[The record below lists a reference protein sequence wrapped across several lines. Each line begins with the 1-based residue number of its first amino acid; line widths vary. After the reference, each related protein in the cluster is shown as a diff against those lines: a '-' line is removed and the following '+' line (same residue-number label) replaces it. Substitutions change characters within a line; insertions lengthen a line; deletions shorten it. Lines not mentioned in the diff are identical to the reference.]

1 MKRSLSKLSVVFV
14 IMFAGFGT
22 VAKEKP
28 AAGLGVTSCMEVEP
42 CSASLAGGK
51 AKLTTTALRREVA
64 NYVGSYDIK
73 VRPYFFKSEKGTLSF
88 NVSDESLRKLAKG
101 TAVDFAGRAVTGGT
115 GKSRAVKVKATPA
128 GAGLA
133 NGNLIISIATENGEL
148 VFTTAYTF
156 SGG

>member
-28 AAGLGVTSCMEVEP
+28 AAGLGATSCMEIEP

-64 NYVGSYDIK
+64 KYVGSYDIK

-88 NVSDESLRKLAKG
+88 NVSDESMGKLTKG
-101 TAVDFAGRAVTGGT
+101 TVVGFAGRAVTS
-115 GKSRAVKVKATPA
+115 GKIHHRALGQLP
-128 GAGLA
+128 
-133 NGNLIISIATENGEL
+133 
-148 VFTTAYTF
+148 
-156 SGG
+156 

>member
-28 AAGLGVTSCMEVEP
+28 AAGLGTSCMEIEP

-64 NYVGSYDIK
+64 KYVGSYDIK

-88 NVSDESLRKLAKG
+88 NVSDESMRTLTKG
-101 TAVDFAGRAVTGGT
+101 TAVDFAGRAVTSGT
-115 GKSRAVKVKATPA
+115 GKSRAVKVKVTPA

-133 NGNLIISIATENGEL
+133 NGDLTISIATENGEL
-148 VFTTAYTF
+148 VFITAYAF